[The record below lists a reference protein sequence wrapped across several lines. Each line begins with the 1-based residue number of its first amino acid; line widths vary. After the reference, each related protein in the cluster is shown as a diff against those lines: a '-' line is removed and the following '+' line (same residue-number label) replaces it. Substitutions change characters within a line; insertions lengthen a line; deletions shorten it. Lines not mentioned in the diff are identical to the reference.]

1 MQKGTGMDIHWD
13 ELGEIREA
21 ERERIEAR
29 LRRLVEEHDDVL
41 SIRIAGQSSQHH
53 RHGGREVHITAM
65 AKGQRIA
72 ASRAAPDLGKALHD
86 AVGVFA
92 RELRRSRERHTA
104 RPAER
109 SAGPALLGLVDRLD
123 IAGGYGFAI
132 TDDGTSVYFHRNAVS
147 GGLEFNTLEVGQR
160 IALSI
165 EAGTDGP
172 QATVVTAPAPDA
184 PSP

>member
-1 MQKGTGMDIHWD
+1 MDIHWD

-21 ERERIEAR
+21 EREKIEAR

-41 SIRIAGQSSQHH
+41 SIRIAGQASQHH

-86 AVGVFA
+86 AVQVFA
-92 RELRRSRERHTA
+92 HELRRSRERRSA

-109 SAGPALLGLVDRLD
+109 AGGPALLGLVDRVD
-123 IAGGYGFAI
+123 VAGGYGFAV

-147 GGLEFNTLEVGQR
+147 GGLDFNTLEVGQR
-160 IALSI
+160 IALNV

-172 QATVVTAPAPDA
+172 QATVIAPAGPDV